1 MAELITSAEQPTT
14 SFPEPA
20 VAASQR
26 GPLIFA
32 AILAI
37 AGTVYTLVGSVTVVP
52 FLSDER
58 RREPIRKMWAALSR
72 DLPDIGHP
80 DLEKVGFWVVVAAT
94 AILSIGL
101 MLVAATVTDSSETET
116 DQAA

>member
-1 MAELITSAEQPTT
+1 MTDLTPVESQMSSGATPSAHP
-14 SFPEPA
+14 
-20 VAASQR
+20 SQR

-32 AILAI
+32 AILAAI
-37 AGTVYTLVGSVTVVP
+37 GTLYTLVGSVTVVP

-72 DLPDIGHP
+72 ELPDIGHAG
-80 DLEKVGFWVVVAAT
+80 LAKFGFWLVVVIT
-94 AILSIGL
+94 AVLCVAL
-101 MLVAATVTDSSETET
+101 MLVAATVTDSPEPEA

>member
-1 MAELITSAEQPTT
+1 MTELTQIEQQPTPD
-14 SFPEPA
+14 SQA
-20 VAASQR
+20 VRSAQR

-32 AILAI
+32 AVI
-37 AGTVYTLVGSVTVVP
+37 AVAGMIYTLVGRVTVVP

-80 DLEKVGFWVVVAAT
+80 DLEKVGFWVVVVAT
-94 AILSIGL
+94 AILCVAL
-101 MLVAATVTDSSETET
+101 MLVAATVTDSPEPET
-116 DQAA
+116 DQVA